1 MIEFKNL
8 EYQKEY
14 KELAQFFLDD
24 EDYTFIKNEDRLEFY
39 ALNYHDEIIISDN
52 FSNEKSNIK
61 VSIYNLLENYT
72 KMKLP
77 WGILVGVNPIK
88 KFRKILNEHNDK
100 SFDILSNKYLIDKS
114 KIDLGLEV
122 IKTQDPIFNKIK
134 DKTSIYID
142 IPFCTTRC
150 SYCAYPTYRL
160 DDDLILDYIKA
171 LEKEVQESLNR
182 GLEISSIYI
191 GGGTP
196 SSIGW
201 RNLEK
206 IIKLVESYNSEKT
219 EFTVE
224 IGRPDTI
231 DKNILDVLKYYF
243 VDRISIN
250 PQTMNDKTLKSIS
263 RAHTSEDIKRAF
275 FMAREME
282 FNNINMDLIMELPGE
297 ISEDFKHSLFEISK
311 LDPESLTIHA
321 LSLKKSSEIR
331 LNGVDKKYGDDFSK
345 IRDEF
350 INLTDYEPYYL
361 YRQKN
366 INPFLE
372 NIGYT
377 KPGYESI
384 YNIAMMEDINNI
396 IGFGM
401 SSTTKILQKNGL
413 KKHMNHRNI
422 KDYIENIDKD
432 IKDKLILMEE
442 LY

>member
-24 EDYTFIKNEDRLEFY
+24 GDYTFIKNEDRLEFY
-39 ALNYHDEIIISDN
+39 SQNYHDEILISEN
-52 FSNEKSNIK
+52 FNNEKSNLK
-61 VSIYNLLENYT
+61 ESIYKLLENYT

-88 KFRKILNEHNDK
+88 KFRKILNKNNDK

-122 IKTQDPIFNKIK
+122 KKTQDPIFENIK

-142 IPFCTTRC
+142 IPFCATRC

-160 DDDLILDYIKA
+160 DDNLITDYIKA

-206 IIKLVESYNSEKT
+206 VIKLVESYNSEKT

-331 LNGVDKKYGDDFSK
+331 LNGVDKKFGDNFSK

-350 INLTDYEPYYL
+350 INLTDYVPYYL

-372 NIGYT
+372 NIGYS

-396 IGFGM
+396 IGFGI